1 MREWHETLLAAMH
14 EERRRLTSRRGL
26 LAGGGKLAAGGAAAL
41 ALGAVPGAGAAFAQQ
56 GSPAASPVA
65 SPGATAGDFE
75 DDLDVLNYALT
86 LELLENAFYRDGVGL
101 FDFGTDGFGNSI
113 NEFLATIGAHEA
125 EHVATLTQVIT
136 DLGGTPVT
144 EQAYDFGEAYASLDA
159 FLETAQA
166 LENTGVSAYD
176 GAGAA
181 LSDPDLLTA
190 AGTIVAV
197 EALHASYLN
206 VLNGDLPAPEPF
218 ETPLSRGEVLEI
230 AGEFIVGDA
239 ATPVA
244 SN

>member
-1 MREWHETLLAAMH
+1 MRDWHKTLLAAMR

-26 LAGGGKLAAGGAAAL
+26 LAGGGKLAVGGTAAI
-41 ALGAVPGAGAAFAQQ
+41 ALGAVPGLGGARAQQ
-56 GSPAASPVA
+56 ATPVGTPAATPVA
-65 SPGATAGDFE
+65 SPATATGFE

-101 FDFGTDGFGNSI
+101 FEFGTDGIGNSV
-113 NEFLATIGAHEA
+113 NDFLLTIGAHEA
-125 EHVATLTQVIT
+125 EHGATLTQLIT

-144 EQAYDFGEAYASLDA
+144 EQAYNFGEAYASPEG
-159 FLETAQA
+159 FLATAQA
-166 LENTGVSAYD
+166 LENTGVAAYD

-206 VLNGDLPAPEPF
+206 VLNGELPAPQPF
-218 ETPLSRGEVLEI
+218 ETPLSRNEVLEI
-230 AGEFIVGDA
+230 ASEFIPAGAA
-239 ATPVA
+239 ATA
-244 SN
+244 